1 MLLVKIEAD
10 EVDEFSSAVAGVPIE
25 YVRTDAGSGP
35 CCLTAA
41 DTGEVRFA
49 TGSMGFSALAGA
61 EIPTA
66 VGIFALISAAPPGS
80 RWCGNELV
88 EGQVYYLAPGTS
100 FMGVEPEGL
109 RVSLATV
116 RSQDVERVAN
126 DQCRRLRRRSVVP
139 LDDSPRAEQFRRIMM
154 SATWSPE
161 SAFDSGWG
169 ARALEAGTAALFV
182 DSRAQSARRLDSRAI
197 VGRAIDFVEGTQSHR
212 PTMRELCRVTHTSES
227 RVRQAFVD
235 MFDAPPTQ
243 YFQRR
248 LLSRMRN
255 DLLSAD
261 AGDSVTDIAI
271 SLGVT
276 QFGRLAG
283 RYRRT
288 FDELPSE
295 TLKRRTPRP
304 MRRAAS

>member
-1 MLLVKIEAD
+1 MLVRIEAD
-10 EVDEFSSAVAGVPIE
+10 EVDEFSSAVAGVPVE

-41 DTGEVRFA
+41 DTGDVRFA

-61 EIPTA
+61 EIPA
-66 VGIFALISAAPPGS
+66 SVGIFALISAAPPGS
-80 RWCGNELV
+80 RWCGTELV
-88 EGQVYYLAPGTS
+88 EGQVYFLAPGTS

-116 RSQDVERVAN
+116 RSQDVERVAD
-126 DQCRRLRRRSVVP
+126 DQCRRLRQHSVAP
-139 LDDSPRAEQFRRIMM
+139 LEDSLRAEQLRRMM
-154 SATWSPE
+154 TSATRSPE
-161 SAFDSGWG
+161 SVFDAGWG
-169 ARALEAGTAALFV
+169 ARALEAGAAALFV
-182 DSRAQSARRLDSRAI
+182 DARAPSARRLDSRVI
-197 VGRAIDFVEGTQSHR
+197 VGQVIDFVEATQNHR
-212 PTMRELCRVTHTSES
+212 PTMRELCRVSHTSES

-235 MFDAPPTQ
+235 VFDAPPTQ

-255 DLLSAD
+255 DLLNAD
-261 AGDSVTDIAI
+261 TGDSVTDVAI

-295 TLKRRTPRP
+295 TLKRRTPSL
-304 MRRAAS
+304 MGRAAS